1 MSSNLLEPQSPGKTT
16 TATIEKTLLKLTDLG
31 AGVSNLLRR
40 HYLKLASPPAMASP
54 DKLGIYKA
62 CDYQAHRRLF
72 GQDGD
77 ITESTNDDPQQ
88 VTGTNFTSHDLTKLD
103 IFKDDLEYDAA
114 LTDDSDQA
122 NQRSSTVQAEHTVGV
137 QCSQQIASTTVKSFV
152 KMERHQEDATQDD
165 SVLTIRPCDDQES
178 SGCVNADCDPHVAL
192 SSTTNQSG
200 PFTQRQTQSLP
211 QRNTHRH
218 EAVHTLTIPSTV
230 LSSTVDEAGVARRE
244 GGALEGYDNA
254 ANFLGK
260 CKPITLRRDAK

>member
-1 MSSNLLEPQSPGKTT
+1 
-16 TATIEKTLLKLTDLG
+16 
-31 AGVSNLLRR
+31 
-40 HYLKLASPPAMASP
+40 MASP

-178 SGCVNADCDPHVAL
+178 SGCANAVCNSHVALPSTTNLDQESSGCVNADCDPHVAL